1 VLALGL
7 LRIDLEQPAARRVL
21 VADHVQAIVEYVDQI
36 SVTGSLR
43 VGMVVAMR
51 VPAKN
56 ANAPATPV
64 RASVA

>member
-21 VADHVQAIVEYVDQI
+21 VADHVQAIVEHVDQI

-43 VGMVVAMR
+43 VEMVVAMR
-51 VPAKN
+51 VLAKN